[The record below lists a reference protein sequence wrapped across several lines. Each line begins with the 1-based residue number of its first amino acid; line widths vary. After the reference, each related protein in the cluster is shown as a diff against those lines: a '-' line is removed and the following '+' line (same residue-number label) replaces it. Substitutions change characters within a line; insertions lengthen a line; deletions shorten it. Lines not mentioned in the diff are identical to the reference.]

1 MVLFHLRNK
10 FDVFYIHNALGNR
23 YFLGYKSGYLESL
36 VNWNISYINP
46 SLQYKNNVFNIVS
59 PYMNSVRFCVS
70 VDDKIKAQRSRWTL
84 LYERP
89 KIKAQ
94 CSRWTLL
101 YGRSIVTTATA
112 VVPNQAAA
120 DLQNK

>member
-36 VNWNISYINP
+36 YLILKY
-46 SLQYKNNVFNIVS
+46 YKNNVFNIVS